1 MSKKV
6 SIIISAILF
15 VILVVLLVC
24 EKTNPGAGSALIQG
38 LFNK

>member
-15 VILVVLLVC
+15 VILVVLLIC
-24 EKTNPGAGSALIQG
+24 EKTNPGAGSALLLG
-38 LFNK
+38 LF

>member
-6 SIIISAILF
+6 SIIISVILF

-24 EKTNPGAGSALIQG
+24 EKMNPGAGSALLQG
-38 LFNK
+38 IF

>member
-24 EKTNPGAGSALIQG
+24 EKMNPGAGSALLQG
-38 LFNK
+38 LF